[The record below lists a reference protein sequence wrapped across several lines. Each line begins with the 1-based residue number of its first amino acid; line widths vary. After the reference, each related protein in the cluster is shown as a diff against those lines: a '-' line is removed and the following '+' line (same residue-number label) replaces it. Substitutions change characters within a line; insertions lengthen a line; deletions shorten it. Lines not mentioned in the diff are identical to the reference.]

1 MAERKRSL
9 IFRYAIVYAAVFSA
23 TMLAVLGFLY
33 WSTFAVDEG
42 RVDAEINAEIE
53 ELRVY
58 RRLAYRDPLTG
69 LRNRRYLDER
79 LREEMQRA
87 RRHADPTFSVLVF
100 DLNNFKNINDV
111 HGHGVGDDCLR
122 FIARFLE
129 ENLREHDI
137 CCRTGGDE
145 FTAILPESDS
155 LGAELLVARLR
166 ERLARANA
174 TRDLPV
180 HLSIGVATWPE
191 DGGDSETLLEAADR
205 AMFRDK
211 AHQRGER
218 LPRNPRRD
226 QTLPWTGLQP
236 RSE

>member
-1 MAERKRSL
+1 MIQTPDSTMMTTRQGLYE
-9 IFRYAIVYAAVFSA
+9 YAMSELDRLQTENAD
-23 TMLAVLGFLY
+23 LK
-33 WSTFAVDEG
+33 
-42 RVDAEINAEIE
+42 AEIE

-79 LREEMQRA
+79 MREEMQRA
-87 RRHADPTFSVLVF
+87 RRHEDPTFSVLVF
-100 DLNNFKNINDV
+100 DLNNFKGINDV
-111 HGHGVGDDCLR
+111 HGHGVGDECLQ

-145 FTAILPESDS
+145 FTAILPESDET
-155 LGAELLVARLR
+155 GAQLLVARLR

-174 TRDLPV
+174 TRMVPV
-180 HLSIGVATWPE
+180 QVSIGIATWPD
-191 DGGDSETLLEAADR
+191 DGGDADALLEAADR

-211 AHQRGER
+211 AEQRGER
-218 LPRNPRRD
+218 RPRSQRRD
-226 QTLPWTGLQP
+226 RTLPWTGLQP

>member
-1 MAERKRSL
+1 MIQSPNSTMMATRQSL
-9 IFRYAIVYAAVFSA
+9 YEHAMSEMDRLQSENDG
-23 TMLAVLGFLY
+23 L
-33 WSTFAVDEG
+33 
-42 RVDAEINAEIE
+42 RAEIE

-87 RRHADPTFSVLVF
+87 RRHTNPTFSLLVF
-100 DLNNFKNINDV
+100 DLNDFKGINDA

-122 FIARFLE
+122 FIAQFLE

-155 LGAELLVARLR
+155 AGAELLVARLR

-174 TRDLPV
+174 TRKFPV
-180 HLSIGVATWPE
+180 HLSIGLATWPE
-191 DGGDSETLLEAADR
+191 DGGDVEDLQESADR

-211 AHQRGER
+211 AHQRGDR
-218 LPRNPRRD
+218 RPRSSRRD
-226 QTLPWTGLQP
+226 NTLPWNGLQP
-236 RSE
+236 RTD

>member
-1 MAERKRSL
+1 M
-9 IFRYAIVYAAVFSA
+9 IHTPDA
-23 TMLAVLGFLY
+23 TMMATRQGLY
-33 WSTFAVDEG
+33 EYAMSELDRLQTENEG
-42 RVDAEINAEIE
+42 LRAEIE

-79 LREEMQRA
+79 MREEMQRA

-100 DLNNFKNINDV
+100 DLNDFKGINDL
-111 HGHGVGDDCLR
+111 HGHGVGDECLQ

-129 ENLREHDI
+129 DNLREHDI

-145 FTAILPESDS
+145 FTAILPESDGV
-155 LGAELLVARLR
+155 GAELLVARLR

-174 TRDLPV
+174 TRSVPV
-180 HLSIGVATWPE
+180 QLSIGVATWPE
-191 DGGDSETLLEAADR
+191 DGGDADALLETADR

-211 AHQRGER
+211 AHQRGDR
-218 LPRNPRRD
+218 RPRGARRD
-226 QTLPWTGLQP
+226 RTLPWTGLQP